1 MHLQDRV
8 ALVTGASRGIGAA
21 TARALAA
28 HGAAVAVNY
37 LRNEEQARQVAGD
50 IEKDGG
56 KALVVQAD
64 VCDQA
69 QVEAM
74 VARVTETLGAVDIL
88 VLNAAIEFPMVPF
101 LDYPWPAFEAKL
113 TGELKAAFFCCRA
126 VVPSMIERRRGCI
139 IAVSSTLSRQVAPG
153 FCAHSTAKS
162 GLDALV
168 RSLAA
173 ELGPQGVRVNTVA
186 PGLTITDAT
195 AHLPEEQK
203 EMVARMT
210 PLGRNALP
218 EDVAGAVLALAGD
231 ETGFVTGA
239 YVPVSGGGLLL

>member
-37 LRNEEQARQVAGD
+37 LRSEEQAHQIVHD
-50 IEKDGG
+50 IEENGG
-56 KALVVQAD
+56 KALAVQAD
-64 VCDQA
+64 VRDQA
-69 QVEAM
+69 QVETM
-74 VARVTETLGAVDIL
+74 VSRVADSLGTIDTLVI
-88 VLNAAIEFPMVPF
+88 NASMEFPMVPF
-101 LDYPWPAFEAKL
+101 LEYPWPAFEAKL
-113 TGELKAAFFCCRA
+113 TAELKAAFFCCRA
-126 VVPSMIERRRGCI
+126 VVPSMIEQGHGCI
-139 IAVSSTLSRQVAPG
+139 VAVSSTLSRQVAPG

-162 GLDALV
+162 GLDAFV

-173 ELGPQGVRVNTVA
+173 ELGPQGIRVNNVA

-195 AHLPEEQK
+195 AHLPEEHK
-203 EMVARMT
+203 EMMAQMT
-210 PLGRNALP
+210 PLRRNALP
-218 EDVAGAVLALAGD
+218 EDVAGAVVALAGD
-231 ETGFVTGA
+231 EAGFITGA